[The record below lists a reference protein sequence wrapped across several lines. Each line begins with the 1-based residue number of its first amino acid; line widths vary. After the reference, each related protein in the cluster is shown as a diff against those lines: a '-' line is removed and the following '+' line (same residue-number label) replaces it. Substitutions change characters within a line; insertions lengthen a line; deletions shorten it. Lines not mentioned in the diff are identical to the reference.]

1 MIKPVFNIT
10 GSAIDGD
17 TCGQSILLME
27 VNETSFS
34 YVILGPDSK
43 LLVAAYYVL
52 THAEGRNLTEAIR
65 QIVDGQD
72 ILQQE
77 FRQAI
82 VVYNFSETTLVP
94 AKWYH
99 HEVNRDLIE
108 LLFGNLK
115 KGLVLSEQVN
125 AFELHTIYRIPAAVH
140 SLLQQK
146 FSAGKYWHVYTLW
159 LQTLQKLDSQEAE
172 RIHLVFAA
180 DKVLVAVFK
189 NQQLQLLQSFAY
201 TTPEDVVY
209 HLLHCCQ
216 QLSLSQEDCILRIGG
231 YIDEDS
237 ALFNEI
243 KKYFLKIEFDKV
255 EGADEVSPAEY
266 PAHYFSYLQ
275 KLALCV

>member
-17 TCGQSILLME
+17 TFGQSILLME

-99 HEVNRDLIE
+99 HEVNREDRKSTRL
-108 LLFGNLK
+108 N
-115 KGLVLSEQVN
+115 S
-125 AFELHTIYRIPAAVH
+125 
-140 SLLQQK
+140 S
-146 FSAGKYWHVYTLW
+146 HV
-159 LQTLQKLDSQEAE
+159 
-172 RIHLVFAA
+172 
-180 DKVLVAVFK
+180 
-189 NQQLQLLQSFAY
+189 
-201 TTPEDVVY
+201 
-209 HLLHCCQ
+209 
-216 QLSLSQEDCILRIGG
+216 
-231 YIDEDS
+231 
-237 ALFNEI
+237 EI
-243 KKYFLKIEFDKV
+243 
-255 EGADEVSPAEY
+255 
-266 PAHYFSYLQ
+266 SY
-275 KLALCV
+275 